1 MNRIGQILLFQS
13 IVHGFILLSHES
25 WQTKQNIRSNKVIK
39 YHEVWKSEKIELLH
53 TSQVQE
59 TGYKL
64 IWLPCF
70 ILIIT
75 NKCSNSRFFAEFFFI
90 SNLDIVTVALFIQSL
105 LLQITEYTL
114 VGNKQTSK
122 FKRIKFTVSLYTVYF
137 KDKLLM
143 K

>member
-13 IVHGFILLSHES
+13 FVDGFISLSHES

-64 IWLPCF
+64 IWLPCLL
-70 ILIIT
+70 LIIT
-75 NKCSNSRFFAEFFFI
+75 NKCSNSEIFGRFFI